1 MENRAFKV
9 DSLSVKVYRTRRDMG
24 EAAGKAVATR
34 LRTLLATQSHV
45 RMIFAAAPSQQE
57 LLDHL
62 VRADGINW
70 KRVTAFH
77 MDEYIGLPEGAEQSF
92 GLWLKEAIFKR
103 VRPGEV
109 HYVDGRAKDVAAECA
124 RYSALLGAEPIDL
137 CCLGIGE
144 NGHIAFNDPPVAD
157 FKDPALVKAVELDVP
172 CRVQQVNDGC
182 FPNFDAVP
190 KIALTLTIPALM
202 SAKEMHCVVPGPRK
216 AAAVKRT
223 LEGPVSTECPATILR
238 THPAAV
244 LYLDDDA
251 AKLADTAIAGR

>member
-1 MENRAFKV
+1 METRAFKV
-9 DSLSVKVYRTRRDMG
+9 DRLSVKVYRTRKEMG
-24 EAAGKAVATR
+24 EAAGKAVALR
-34 LRTLLATQSHV
+34 LRTLLATQPRV

-57 LLDHL
+57 VLDFL
-62 VRADGINW
+62 VRADGISW
-70 KRVTAFH
+70 KVVTAFH
-77 MDEYIGLPEGAEQSF
+77 MDEYLGLPEGAEQSF

-124 RYSALLGAEPIDL
+124 RYADLLKAEPIDL

-157 FKDPALVKAVELDVP
+157 FKDPTWVKAVELDAP
-172 CRVQQVNDGC
+172 CRTQQVNDGC

-190 KIALTLTIPALM
+190 KTALTLTVPALLG
-202 SAKEMHCVVPGPRK
+202 AKELHCVVPGPRK
-216 AAAVKRT
+216 AEAVKRT
-223 LEGPVSTECPATILR
+223 LEGEVSTECPASILR

-244 LYLDDDA
+244 LYLDEDSSRRV
-251 AKLADTAIAGR
+251 DTAIAGR

>member
-1 MENRAFKV
+1 METREFKV
-9 DSLSVKVYRTRRDMG
+9 DGLAVKVFRTRREMG
-24 EAAGKAVATR
+24 DAAGKAVALR

-57 LLDHL
+57 VLDYL

-124 RYSALLGAEPIDL
+124 RYSALLKAEPVDL

-157 FKDPALVKAVELDVP
+157 FKDPALVKAVELDAP
-172 CRVQQVNDGC
+172 CRTQQVNDGC
-182 FPNFDAVP
+182 FPSFDAVP
-190 KIALTLTIPALM
+190 KTALTLTIPALM
-202 SAKEMHCVVPGPRK
+202 SAKELHCVVPGPRK

-223 LEGPVSTECPATILR
+223 LQGPVSTECPATILR

-244 LYLDDDA
+244 LYLDDDS

>member
-1 MENRAFKV
+1 MENRSFKV
-9 DSLSVKVYRTRRDMG
+9 DQLAVKVYRNRKEMG
-24 EAAGKAVATR
+24 EAAGKAVANR
-34 LRTLLATQSHV
+34 LRILLAHQPRV

-57 LLDHL
+57 MLDVL

-70 KRVTAFH
+70 KSVTAFH

-103 VRPGEV
+103 VRPAEV
-109 HYVDGRAKDVAAECA
+109 HYVDGRAKDVAGECA
-124 RYSALLGAEPIDL
+124 RYERLLKEAPIDL

-157 FKDPALVKAVELDVP
+157 FKDPKLVKDVVLDEP

-182 FPNFDAVP
+182 FPSFDAVP
-190 KIALTLTIPALM
+190 KTALTLTVPALM
-202 SAKEMHCVVPGPRK
+202 SAKELHCVVPGPRK
-216 AAAVKRT
+216 AAAVART
-223 LEGPVSTECPATILR
+223 LKGPISTECPGTILR

-244 LYLDDDA
+244 LYLDDDSA
-251 AKLADTAIAGR
+251 RQVDTAIAGS

>member
-9 DSLSVKVYRTRRDMG
+9 DRLSVKVYRTRRDMG

-103 VRPGEV
+103 VRPAEV

-124 RYSALLGAEPIDL
+124 RYSALLKAEPIDL

-172 CRVQQVNDGC
+172 CREQQVNDGC

-251 AKLADTAIAGR
+251 SKLADTAIAGR

>member
-1 MENRAFKV
+1 METRAFTV
-9 DSLSVKVYRTRRDMG
+9 DRLAVKVYRSRKEMG
-24 EAAGKAVATR
+24 EAAGKAVAAR
-34 LRTLLATQSHV
+34 LRTLLATQPRV

-57 LLDHL
+57 LLDFL

-70 KRVTAFH
+70 KSVTAFH

-92 GLWLKEAIFKR
+92 GAWLQEAIFKR

-109 HYVDGRAKDVAAECA
+109 RYVDGRAKDVAAECA
-124 RYSALLGAEPIDL
+124 RYAGLLREAPIDL

-157 FKDPALVKAVELDVP
+157 FQDPAWVKAVELDAP
-172 CRVQQVNDGC
+172 CRTQQVNDGC
-182 FPNFDAVP
+182 FPSFDAVP
-190 KIALTLTIPALM
+190 KTALTLTIPALL

-216 AAAVKRT
+216 AAAVKAA
-223 LEGPVSTECPATILR
+223 LQGPVSTECPASVLR

-244 LYLDDDA
+244 LYLDEESSR
-251 AKLADTAIAGR
+251 LADTAIAGR

>member
-1 MENRAFKV
+1 METRAFKV
-9 DSLSVKVYRTRRDMG
+9 DRLAVKVYRTRTEMG
-24 EAAGKAVATR
+24 EAAGKAVADR
-34 LRTLLATQSHV
+34 LRTLLATQPRV

-57 LLDHL
+57 LLDFL

-70 KRVTAFH
+70 KAVTAFH

-103 VRPGEV
+103 VRPAEV

-124 RYSALLGAEPIDL
+124 RYEALLKAAPIDL

-157 FKDPALVKAVELDVP
+157 FKDPKLVKAVELDEP

-182 FPNFDAVP
+182 FPSFDAVP
-190 KIALTLTIPALM
+190 KTALTLTVPALM
-202 SAKEMHCVVPGPRK
+202 AAKELHCVVPGPRK

-223 LEGPVSTECPATILR
+223 LEGTIATECPATALR
-238 THPAAV
+238 THPSAV
-244 LYLDDDA
+244 LYLDDESA
-251 AKLADTAIAGR
+251 RQVDTAIAGR